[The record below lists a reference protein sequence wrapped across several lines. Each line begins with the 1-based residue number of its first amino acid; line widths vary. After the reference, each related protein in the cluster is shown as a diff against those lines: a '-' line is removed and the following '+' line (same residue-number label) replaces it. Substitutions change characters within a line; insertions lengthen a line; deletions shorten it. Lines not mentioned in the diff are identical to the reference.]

1 MDGAVVGLLSG
12 LKPGWDFS
20 CSPSGPS
27 SGYPVSSTVQRQTVH
42 VMFKD
47 HFVLGGKWYSPGVLK
62 ALDTLFVR
70 LKSWEFVL

>member
-20 CSPSGPS
+20 CSPSGLLVTLFP
-27 SGYPVSSTVQRQTVH
+27 PTVQRQTVH